1 MGAGREQVEAL
12 SEAMAA
18 LRKAVEAGIRLDD
31 DMLAKSREVPPP
43 HVYPSIAMCY
53 LSVCLSVCLCI
64 YISSNMCINVV
75 CTFAC
80 ILRFRMHDVAEHC
93 AWTHVQLHTHRWRRC
108 GRHR

>member
-43 HVYPSIAMCY
+43 HVYLSIAMCY

-80 ILRFRMHDVAEHC
+80 ILRFRMQDVAEHC
-93 AWTHVQLHTHRWRRC
+93 AWTHVQLHTHSSC
-108 GRHR
+108 L